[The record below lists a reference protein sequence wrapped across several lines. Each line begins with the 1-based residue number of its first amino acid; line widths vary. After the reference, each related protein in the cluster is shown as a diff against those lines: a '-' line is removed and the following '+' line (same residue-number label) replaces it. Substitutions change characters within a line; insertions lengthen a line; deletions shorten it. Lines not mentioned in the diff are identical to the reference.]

1 MSGVVVG
8 GSFIN
13 PANLINKLRA
23 AFETWAREDLDDG
36 YFEDQ
41 FKDDKWDYPGYTRRK
56 SGESTGTVRNIYD
69 LGELYKSGKES
80 FKITQGTADI
90 TASWDWDEK
99 NDSGGA
105 YALYVHEG
113 IGTNLEARPWTDE
126 LYYPQKF
133 AKSSVRLALKARI
146 KAVLGG

>member
-13 PANLINKLRA
+13 PENLINKLRA

-56 SGESTGTVRNIYD
+56 SGESAGTVRNIYD

-80 FKITQGTADI
+80 FKITQGSADI
-90 TASWDWDEK
+90 TASWDWDAK

-146 KAVLGG
+146 KAAFGG

>member
-1 MSGVVVG
+1 MSGIIVDAKI
-8 GSFIN
+8 IN
-13 PANLINKLRA
+13 AKIIEQKLA
-23 AFETWAREDLDDG
+23 QAFETWAKEDLDDG

-41 FKDDKWDYPGYTRRK
+41 FKDDKWNYPGYTRRK
-56 SGESTGTVRNIYD
+56 SGESAGTVRNIYD

-80 FKITQGTADI
+80 FKITQGSADI
-90 TASWDWDEK
+90 TASWDWDAK

-113 IGTNLEARPWTDE
+113 IGTNLEARQWTDE

-146 KAVLGG
+146 KAAFGG